1 MIKRNLLLILLTAL
15 VGIAVFNASSSDEQV
30 NTISDINNGI
40 EVNSLKQVPSLSIE
54 EIKTEFVIL
63 NLWASWCIPCQ
74 NEVDELLKI
83 SEQSNITVIGILVD
97 DSVSNGRE
105 FIKDNKIT
113 YKNVLEEEE
122 SDIVLSQ
129 FSWTG
134 IPTTL
139 VLDRNLSILHT
150 LNGCLLYTSPSPRD
164 RTRSRMPSSA

>member
-1 MIKRNLLLILLTAL
+1 MIKRNLLLILLTGL
-15 VGIAVFNASSSDEQV
+15 LGIAVLNASSSDEQT

-40 EVNSLKQVPSLSIE
+40 KVESLKQLNSISTDK
-54 EIKTEFVIL
+54 IKTDFIIL

-83 SEQSNITVIGILVD
+83 SEQSNTTVIGILVD
-97 DSVSNGRE
+97 DSTSNGKE

-113 YKNVLEEEE
+113 YKNILEEEE

-129 FSWTG
+129 FQWTG

-139 VLDRNLSILHT
+139 VLDSNLLILHT
-150 LNGCLLYTSPSPRD
+150 LNGEITANEIFELTK
-164 RTRSRMPSSA
+164 

>member
-15 VGIAVFNASSSDEQV
+15 VGIAVFNASSSDEQG

-40 EVNSLKQVPSLSIE
+40 EVDSLKQVPSLSIE

-97 DSVSNGRE
+97 DSASNGRE

-150 LNGCLLYTSPSPRD
+150 LNGEITANEIIELTK
-164 RTRSRMPSSA
+164 

>member
-15 VGIAVFNASSSDEQV
+15 IGIAVFNASSSDEQV

-40 EVNSLKQVPSLSIE
+40 EVDSLKQVPSLNIE

-97 DSVSNGRE
+97 DSASNGRE

-150 LNGCLLYTSPSPRD
+150 LNGEITANEIIELTK
-164 RTRSRMPSSA
+164 

>member
-15 VGIAVFNASSSDEQV
+15 VAIAVFNASSSDEQV

-97 DSVSNGRE
+97 DSASNGRE

-139 VLDRNLSILHT
+139 VLDSNLSILHT
-150 LNGCLLYTSPSPRD
+150 LNGEITANEIIELTK
-164 RTRSRMPSSA
+164 

>member
-15 VGIAVFNASSSDEQV
+15 VGIAMFNASSSDEQV

-40 EVNSLKQVPSLSIE
+40 EVDSLKQVPSLSIE

-97 DSVSNGRE
+97 DSASNGRE

-150 LNGCLLYTSPSPRD
+150 LNGEITANEIIELTK
-164 RTRSRMPSSA
+164 

>member
-40 EVNSLKQVPSLSIE
+40 EVDSLKQVPSLSIE

-97 DSVSNGRE
+97 DSASNGRE

-139 VLDRNLSILHT
+139 VLDRNFSILHT
-150 LNGCLLYTSPSPRD
+150 LNGEITANEIIELTK
-164 RTRSRMPSSA
+164 

>member
-15 VGIAVFNASSSDEQV
+15 VGIAVLNASSSNEQV

-40 EVNSLKQVPSLSIE
+40 KVDSLKQVHSLNIE
-54 EIKTEFVIL
+54 EIKTEFIIL

-97 DSVSNGRE
+97 DSASNGRE
-105 FIKDNKIT
+105 FIKDNRIT
-113 YKNVLEEEE
+113 YKNILKEEE
-122 SDIVLSQ
+122 SDVVLSQ
-129 FSWTG
+129 FNWSG

-150 LNGCLLYTSPSPRD
+150 FNGEITANEIIELTK
-164 RTRSRMPSSA
+164 

>member
-40 EVNSLKQVPSLSIE
+40 EVDSLKQVPSLSIE

-139 VLDRNLSILHT
+139 ILDRNLSILHT
-150 LNGCLLYTSPSPRD
+150 FNGEITANEIIELTK
-164 RTRSRMPSSA
+164 

>member
-40 EVNSLKQVPSLSIE
+40 EVDSLKQVPSLSIE

-97 DSVSNGRE
+97 DSASNGRE
-105 FIKDNKIT
+105 FIKDNKIS

-150 LNGCLLYTSPSPRD
+150 FNGEITANEIIELTK
-164 RTRSRMPSSA
+164 

>member
-40 EVNSLKQVPSLSIE
+40 EVDSLKQVPSLSIE

-97 DSVSNGRE
+97 DSASNGKE
-105 FIKDNKIT
+105 FIKNNKIT

-150 LNGCLLYTSPSPRD
+150 LNGEITANEIIELTK
-164 RTRSRMPSSA
+164 

>member
-15 VGIAVFNASSSDEQV
+15 VGITMFNASSSDEQV

-40 EVNSLKQVPSLSIE
+40 EVDSLKQVPSLSIE
-54 EIKTEFVIL
+54 VIKTEFVIL

-83 SEQSNITVIGILVD
+83 SEQSNVTVIGILVD
-97 DSVSNGRE
+97 DSASNGRE

-122 SDIVLSQ
+122 SDVVLSQ

-150 LNGCLLYTSPSPRD
+150 LNGEITANEIIELTK
-164 RTRSRMPSSA
+164 

>member
-15 VGIAVFNASSSDEQV
+15 VGITVFNASSSDEQI

-40 EVNSLKQVPSLSIE
+40 EVDSLKQVPSLSIE

-97 DSVSNGRE
+97 DSASNGKE

-113 YKNVLEEEE
+113 YKNILEEAE
-122 SDIVLSQ
+122 SDIILSQ
-129 FSWTG
+129 FNWTG

-139 VLDRNLSILHT
+139 VLDKNLSILHT
-150 LNGCLLYTSPSPRD
+150 LNGEITANEIIELTK
-164 RTRSRMPSSA
+164 

>member
-1 MIKRNLLLILLTAL
+1 MIKRNLLLIFLTGL
-15 VGIAVFNASSSDEQV
+15 IGIAVLNATNSDEQT

-40 EVNSLKQVPSLSIE
+40 EVNSLKQLNSIKVDQ
-54 EIKTEFVIL
+54 IKTDFIIL

-97 DSVSNGRE
+97 DSALNGKE

-113 YKNVLEEEE
+113 YKNILEEAE

-129 FSWTG
+129 FNWTG

-150 LNGCLLYTSPSPRD
+150 LNGEITANEIIELTK
-164 RTRSRMPSSA
+164 

>member
-1 MIKRNLLLILLTAL
+1 MIKRNILLILLTAL
-15 VGIAVFNASSSDEQV
+15 VGIAVLNASSSDEQI

-40 EVNSLKQVPSLSIE
+40 KVDSLKQVHSLSID

-97 DSVSNGRE
+97 DSASNGRE

-113 YKNVLEEEE
+113 YKNILEEEE

-139 VLDRNLSILHT
+139 VLDSNLSILHT
-150 LNGCLLYTSPSPRD
+150 LNGEITANEIIELTK
-164 RTRSRMPSSA
+164 

>member
-40 EVNSLKQVPSLSIE
+40 KVDSLKQVPSLSIE

-97 DSVSNGRE
+97 DSASNGRE

-150 LNGCLLYTSPSPRD
+150 LNGEITANEIIELTK
-164 RTRSRMPSSA
+164 

>member
-15 VGIAVFNASSSDEQV
+15 VGIAVLNASSSDEQI

-40 EVNSLKQVPSLSIE
+40 KVDSLKQVHSLSID

-74 NEVDELLKI
+74 NEVGELLKI

-97 DSVSNGRE
+97 DSASNGRE

-129 FSWTG
+129 FNWTG

-139 VLDRNLSILHT
+139 VLDKNLSILHT
-150 LNGCLLYTSPSPRD
+150 LNGEITANEIIELTK
-164 RTRSRMPSSA
+164 

>member
-1 MIKRNLLLILLTAL
+1 MIKRNLILILLTAL

-30 NTISDINNGI
+30 STISDINNGI
-40 EVNSLKQVPSLSIE
+40 EVDSLKQVPSLSIE

-150 LNGCLLYTSPSPRD
+150 LNGEITANEIIELTK
-164 RTRSRMPSSA
+164 

>member
-15 VGIAVFNASSSDEQV
+15 VGIAVFNASSSDEQI

-40 EVNSLKQVPSLSIE
+40 EVDSLKQVPSLSIE

-97 DSVSNGRE
+97 DSASNGKE

-113 YKNVLEEEE
+113 YKNILEEAE

-129 FSWTG
+129 FNWSG

-150 LNGCLLYTSPSPRD
+150 LNGEITANEIIELTK
-164 RTRSRMPSSA
+164 

>member
-15 VGIAVFNASSSDEQV
+15 VGIAVLNASSSEEQV

-40 EVNSLKQVPSLSIE
+40 EVDSLKQLHSLNIE

-97 DSVSNGRE
+97 DSASNGRE

-150 LNGCLLYTSPSPRD
+150 LNGEITANEIIELTK
-164 RTRSRMPSSA
+164 

>member
-30 NTISDINNGI
+30 NTISNINNGI
-40 EVNSLKQVPSLSIE
+40 EVDSLKQVPSLSIE

-139 VLDRNLSILHT
+139 VLDRNLLILHT
-150 LNGCLLYTSPSPRD
+150 LNGEITANEIIELTK
-164 RTRSRMPSSA
+164 

>member
-15 VGIAVFNASSSDEQV
+15 VGIAVLNASSSNEQV

-40 EVNSLKQVPSLSIE
+40 EVDSLKQVPSLSIE

-97 DSVSNGRE
+97 DSASNGRE
-105 FIKDNKIT
+105 FIEDNKIT
-113 YKNVLEEEE
+113 YKNILEEEE
-122 SDIVLSQ
+122 SDLILSQ

-139 VLDRNLSILHT
+139 VLDSNLLILHT
-150 LNGCLLYTSPSPRD
+150 LNGEITANEIIELTK
-164 RTRSRMPSSA
+164 

>member
-1 MIKRNLLLILLTAL
+1 MIKRNLLLILLTGL
-15 VGIAVFNASSSDEQV
+15 LGIAVLNASSSDEQT

-40 EVNSLKQVPSLSIE
+40 EVDSLKQLHSLSIE
-54 EIKTEFVIL
+54 EIKTDFVIL

-97 DSVSNGRE
+97 DSASNGRE
-105 FIKDNKIT
+105 FIKDNKVT
-113 YKNVLEEEE
+113 YKNILEEQE

-129 FSWTG
+129 FNWTG

-139 VLDRNLSILHT
+139 VLDSNLLILHT
-150 LNGCLLYTSPSPRD
+150 LNGEITANEIFELTK
-164 RTRSRMPSSA
+164 

>member
-30 NTISDINNGI
+30 NTISNINNGI
-40 EVNSLKQVPSLSIE
+40 EVDSLKQVPSLSIE

-97 DSVSNGRE
+97 DSASNGRE
-105 FIKDNKIT
+105 FIKENKIT

-150 LNGCLLYTSPSPRD
+150 LNGEVTANEIIELTK
-164 RTRSRMPSSA
+164 

>member
-40 EVNSLKQVPSLSIE
+40 EVDSLKQVPSLSIE

-97 DSVSNGRE
+97 DSASNGRE
-105 FIKDNKIT
+105 FIEDNKIT
-113 YKNVLEEEE
+113 YKNILEEAE

-129 FSWTG
+129 FNWTG

-150 LNGCLLYTSPSPRD
+150 LNGEITANEIIELTK
-164 RTRSRMPSSA
+164 

>member
-15 VGIAVFNASSSDEQV
+15 VGIAVLNASSSDEQV

-40 EVNSLKQVPSLSIE
+40 KVDSLKQVHSLSIE

-97 DSVSNGRE
+97 DSASNGRE

-150 LNGCLLYTSPSPRD
+150 LNGEITANEIIELTK
-164 RTRSRMPSSA
+164 

>member
-40 EVNSLKQVPSLSIE
+40 EVDSLKQVPSLSIE

-97 DSVSNGRE
+97 DSASNGKE

-113 YKNVLEEEE
+113 YKNILEEAE

-129 FSWTG
+129 FNLTG

-139 VLDRNLSILHT
+139 VFDRNLSILHT
-150 LNGCLLYTSPSPRD
+150 LNGEITANEIIELTK
-164 RTRSRMPSSA
+164 

>member
-1 MIKRNLLLILLTAL
+1 MIKRNLLLIFLTGL
-15 VGIAVFNASSSDEQV
+15 IGIAVLNATNSDEQT

-40 EVNSLKQVPSLSIE
+40 KVNSLKQLNSIKVDQ
-54 EIKTEFVIL
+54 IKTDFIIL

-83 SEQSNITVIGILVD
+83 SEQSNTTVIGILVD
-97 DSVSNGRE
+97 DSTSNGKE

-113 YKNVLEEEE
+113 YKNILEEEE

-129 FSWTG
+129 FKWTG

-139 VLDRNLSILHT
+139 VLDSNLLILHT
-150 LNGCLLYTSPSPRD
+150 LNGEITANEIFELTK
-164 RTRSRMPSSA
+164 

>member
-40 EVNSLKQVPSLSIE
+40 EVDSLKQVPSLSIE

-97 DSVSNGRE
+97 DSASNGRE
-105 FIKDNKIT
+105 FIEENRIT
-113 YKNVLEEEE
+113 YKNILVEEE

-129 FSWTG
+129 FNWTG

-150 LNGCLLYTSPSPRD
+150 LNGEITANEIIELTK
-164 RTRSRMPSSA
+164 

>member
-15 VGIAVFNASSSDEQV
+15 IGIAVFNASSSDEQV

-40 EVNSLKQVPSLSIE
+40 EVDSLKQVPSLSIE

-97 DSVSNGRE
+97 DSASNGRE
-105 FIKDNKIT
+105 FIKDNRIT
-113 YKNVLEEEE
+113 YKNILEEDE

-129 FSWTG
+129 FNWSG

-150 LNGCLLYTSPSPRD
+150 LNGEITANEIIELTK
-164 RTRSRMPSSA
+164 